1 MTPICKGHT
10 KERID
15 RNHNRV
21 VKPCVFAAKAHG
33 YCVHHN
39 PFTRRKHLE
48 RQKRHLS
55 DSLNR
60 VLTELIEV
68 TAIIEEINTPQT

>member
-1 MTPICKGHT
+1 MNPICKGHT

-15 RNHNRV
+15 ANHHRTCR
-21 VKPCVFAAKAHG
+21 PCKFAAKEHG

-39 PFTRRKHLE
+39 PYNRRKKLE
-48 RQKRHLS
+48 QSKVTLT
-55 DSLNR
+55 DQLAP

-68 TAIIEEINTPQT
+68 AAIIEEIESTRT